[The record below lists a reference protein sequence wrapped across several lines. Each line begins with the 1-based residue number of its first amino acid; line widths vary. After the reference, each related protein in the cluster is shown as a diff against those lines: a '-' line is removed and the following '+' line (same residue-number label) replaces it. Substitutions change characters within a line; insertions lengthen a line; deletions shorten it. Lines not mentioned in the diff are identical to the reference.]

1 MKRQYILTTVFS
13 AAVAVMTFTSVA
25 HAEWTVDFSRRTR
38 EMRKQ
43 ELNPNYVRES
53 SSTSYSSSRE
63 PASVRTFEGE
73 VPPVDESTNSA
84 NAAPIDAQMNTRTT
98 KTSFIDRV
106 FDPGEPSQDIVILN
120 TAKGFVPNT
129 IRIRKDGRYTVHV
142 VNVNEKEKNVSFILD
157 GFSEHHATFFGKV
170 KSFKLE
176 PRKEGVYSF
185 LSPETA
191 VEGKFIVFGGPSSAP
206 TGAPIRVPATAQVSG
221 VPVSGEG
228 Y

>member
-1 MKRQYILTTVFS
+1 MKYRYVLATVVAMMTFAS
-13 AAVAVMTFTSVA
+13 AAQ
-25 HAEWTVDFSRRTR
+25 AEWTVDFSRRTR

-53 SSTSYSSSRE
+53 SGGSSRE

-73 VPPVDESTNSA
+73 EPPVDTDSRAQTES
-84 NAAPIDAQMNTRTT
+84 AAPIDAQMSSRAT
-98 KTSFIDRV
+98 KSSFIDRV

>member
-1 MKRQYILTTVFS
+1 MKHQYVF
-13 AAVAVMTFTSVA
+13 AAVLAVMAFSSAA

-43 ELNPNYVRES
+43 EMNPNYLRES
-53 SSTSYSSSRE
+53 SSSSSRE

-73 VPPVDESTNSA
+73 VPPADESAASSSSS
-84 NAAPIDAQMNTRTT
+84 APIDAQMNTRTT

-120 TAKGFVPNT
+120 TARGFVPNT

-191 VEGKFIVFGGPSSAP
+191 VEGKFIVFGGPSAP
-206 TGAPIRVPATAQVSG
+206 GTGAPIRVPATAQVSG